1 VSSPVLSSFHGH
13 CSIASILVRIEA
25 LRPPLVNPKLKR
37 VMGTEGEPVFE
48 LAPGVA
54 QVFDQVCLSDESLL
68 QQTSNGGSFPK
79 VSRKKRRRLEDE
91 AKAAAEVEAV
101 RSLMFRCLVET
112 QRVFRCFS
120 LYI

>member
-1 VSSPVLSSFHGH
+1 ME
-13 CSIASILVRIEA
+13 LVRIEA

-37 VMGTEGEPVFE
+37 AMGTEAEPVFE

-68 QQTSNGGSFPK
+68 QQTSNGGSFPM

-112 QRVFRCFS
+112 QRISRCFP